1 MLNHPVNATQPV
13 IPAVRDQAYEVPH
26 GVVPGGDSD
35 TTRKKVEVPLDFTW
49 ALSQY

>member
-1 MLNHPVNATQPV
+1 MLNYPVIATQPA
-13 IPAVRDQAYEVPH
+13 IPAVRDQAYEGPH

-35 TTRKKVEVPLDFTW
+35 TTRKKVEVPQDFTR